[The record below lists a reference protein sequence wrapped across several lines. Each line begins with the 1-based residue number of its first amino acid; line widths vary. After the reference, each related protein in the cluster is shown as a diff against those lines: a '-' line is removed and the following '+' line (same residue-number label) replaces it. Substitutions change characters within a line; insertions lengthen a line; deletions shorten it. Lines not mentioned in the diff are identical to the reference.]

1 MPKRKVEAVEQEEAA
16 ARGEATEELGTAVDD
31 PLAPLGEVRQ
41 PAGKIVVA
49 VAAAPDLAH

>member
-31 PLAPLGEVRQ
+31 PLAQLGEVRQ